1 MPDRILIVHH
11 ERLIAE
17 VICSYLL
24 EANLDASFECTY
36 ESAIENAKESPP
48 QLLIVDPVT
57 PAPDG
62 GDVAKE
68 IFSRTGC
75 KILVINCGAD
85 QKEFAEYLGELRD
98 LGCDAD
104 LFLVPFE
111 KPQLLLQIKNQLTR
125 RMTRL

>member
-24 EANLDASFECTY
+24 DANFDASLECTY
-36 ESAIENAKESPP
+36 ESAIENVKEFPP

-75 KILVINCGAD
+75 KILVISCGAD
-85 QKEFAEYLGELRD
+85 QKEFTEYLSELRD

-104 LFLVPFE
+104 CFLLPF
-111 KPQLLLQIKNQLTR
+111 
-125 RMTRL
+125 